1 MKIQKILAAGG
12 FSALF
17 GMGAQAQTCSLAQM
31 ASLDMT
37 IFPDGRFAVPVSVN
51 GTAHEFMV
59 DTSGVYTEISEP
71 AAQKLGLKETET
83 NATMYG
89 IGGKVKIYATRVDSF
104 KIGNNEAKG
113 FHLAVNASKEFSGE
127 KEPSPGA
134 IVIDGLLAPDFL
146 NLFDVE
152 LDFSAKKMNLFS
164 QDHCPGK
171 VTYWTRGGFAQL
183 PFHYTGG
190 TIAMVP
196 HIDIEMTLD
205 GQSMTTDLDTG
216 SANSWLRQSAASR
229 IFGIDDKS
237 PGVVKSPLSND
248 KFPMLRKQFTS
259 LTMDGLTVQNPQ
271 IDLIADV
278 EENAFRMDHSEK
290 SRDDPVYGA
299 NFSLEPLT
307 LGMNVLSK
315 LHLYIAYKEH
325 KIYATSADAH

>member
-1 MKIQKILAAGG
+1 MKIRKILVAAGI
-12 FSALF
+12 ATLF
-17 GMGAQAQTCSLAQM
+17 ATGAQAQTCTLAQM

-37 IFPDGRFAVPVSVN
+37 VLPDGRFAVPVSIN

-59 DTSGVYTEISEP
+59 DTSGVYTEIGEP
-71 AAQKLGLKETET
+71 AARKLGLKEAET

-89 IGGKVKIYATRVDSF
+89 VGGKMKIYATRVDSF

-113 FHLAVNASKEFSGE
+113 FHLAVNASKEFSGNE
-127 KEPSPGA
+127 ESSPGTM
-134 IVIDGLLAPDFL
+134 VIDGLLAPDLL

-152 LDFSAKKMNLFS
+152 LDFAAKKMNLFS

-190 TIAMVP
+190 TIATVP
-196 HIDIEMTLD
+196 HVDIEMTLD

-216 SANSWLRQSAASR
+216 SANSWLRESAASR
-229 IFGIDDKS
+229 LFGIDDKS
-237 PGVVKSPLSND
+237 PGVVKSPLSSD
-248 KFPMLRKQFTS
+248 TFPMFRKQFAS

-271 IDLIADV
+271 IDLISNA

-290 SRDDPVYGA
+290 SRDDPIYGA
-299 NFSLEPLT
+299 DFNLEPLT